1 MSEFKLP
8 YKTVSNAEFEVII
21 LHYFL
26 IPSSYL
32 FSARCNCLNLIMIV
46 HMLPVNF
53 LKISS
58 FLLTGAIL
66 FLQSVKDKLGQAAR
80 SMGPTL
86 PAGMRLLTGFVGRIP
101 HGRHKFLS
109 CYIPSLLALSH
120 FVMYMTI
127 KFGPC

>member
-8 YKTVSNAEFEVII
+8 YKAVSTAEFEVIM

-26 IPSSYL
+26 IPSSYFL
-32 FSARCNCLNLIMIV
+32 SFLCNCLNLIMIV

-66 FLQSVKDKLGQAAR
+66 FLQSVKDKLVQVAR
-80 SMGPTL
+80 SMGPTI
-86 PAGMRLLTGFVGRIP
+86 PAGMRLLTGFVSHFP
-101 HGRHKFLS
+101 HRRHKFL
-109 CYIPSLLALSH
+109 CFITVLFLH
-120 FVMYMTI
+120 
-127 KFGPC
+127 